1 MWSGPEVWPLGSP
14 PLGGAGQGAQAG
26 SQAWAFQKGQ
36 RSGTLLWWKSCTGG
50 TAVFERN
57 HWIFWP
63 CLCPHCKCALGHRPA
78 CTAGVGLGPGSKL
91 SLPFPSPL
99 ALSATM
105 QQKGACCL
113 WNPMPSFLPLFVA
126 PPEACCCW
134 GGSLVGGGL
143 LVPGAGKEKCCSVL
157 ARTVTL
163 LTGRGP
169 APWPSRVR
177 AECEVW

>member
-91 SLPFPSPL
+91 SLPFPTGPLSHDAAEGGLLLVEPHAFLSSSLCSPTRGLLLLGRLPGGGWPACARGWEGEVLQCSCQDSHFIDRKGPSPL
-99 ALSATM
+99 A
-105 QQKGACCL
+105 QQ
-113 WNPMPSFLPLFVA
+113 
-126 PPEACCCW
+126 
-134 GGSLVGGGL
+134 
-143 LVPGAGKEKCCSVL
+143 GAG
-157 ARTVTL
+157 
-163 LTGRGP
+163 GM
-169 APWPSRVR
+169 
-177 AECEVW
+177 

>member
-14 PLGGAGQGAQAG
+14 PLGGARQGAPAG
-26 SQAWAFQKGQ
+26 SQAWALQKGQ
-36 RSGTLLWWKSCTGG
+36 RSGTLLWWKLCTGG

-63 CLCPHCKCALGHRPA
+63 CLCPHCKCAFGHRPA
-78 CTAGVGLGPGSKL
+78 CTAGVGRGPGSKL
-91 SLPFPSPL
+91 SLPFPAGPLSHAAAGGGLLLVELHAFLSSSLCSPTRGL
-99 ALSATM
+99 LLL
-105 QQKGACCL
+105 GR
-113 WNPMPSFLPLFVA
+113 LP
-126 PPEACCCW
+126 
-134 GGSLVGGGL
+134 GGGGL
-143 LVPGAGKEKCCSVL
+143 LVPGAGKETCCSVL

-177 AECEVW
+177 AECEFW